1 MSHLSLSCNVF
12 NRMGYI
18 KKKKTKNQGSRPGTA
33 QMLTHYYL
41 RSKLRASCW
50 AITPVEWY
58 LLVKVHRHFRVTFT
72 GNDNTSGAGLGP
84 VSAVGSPGASCLPAV
99 CDPHYTLMAVHL
111 AILALN
117 VGGAADTTDVPKIF
131 MNESVEAL
139 ALM

>member
-1 MSHLSLSCNVF
+1 MSHLSLSCNV
-12 NRMGYI
+12 Y
-18 KKKKTKNQGSRPGTA
+18 KEEKKNQGSWPGTA
-33 QMLTHYYL
+33 QILTHYYL

-50 AITPVEWY
+50 VITPVEWY
-58 LLVKVHRHFRVTFT
+58 LFVKVHRHFRVTLT

-84 VSAVGSPGASCLPAV
+84 VSAVGNFCLPAV
-99 CDPHYTLMAVHL
+99 CDLYYTLMAVHP

-131 MNESVEAL
+131 MNESVETL

>member
-1 MSHLSLSCNVF
+1 MSHLSLSCNV
-12 NRMGYI
+12 YKEE
-18 KKKKTKNQGSRPGTA
+18 KKKQGSWPGTA

-58 LLVKVHRHFRVTFT
+58 LFVKVHRHFRVTLT
-72 GNDNTSGAGLGP
+72 GNDNTSGVGLGP
-84 VSAVGSPGASCLPAV
+84 VSAVGSPGTSGLPAV
-99 CDPHYTLMAVHL
+99 CDLHYTLMAVHL

-131 MNESVEAL
+131 MNESVETL

>member
-1 MSHLSLSCNVF
+1 MGGGDKTALLKEPVLHLFIWNTWVYSENSLE
-12 NRMGYI
+12 
-18 KKKKTKNQGSRPGTA
+18 Q
-33 QMLTHYYL
+33 
-41 RSKLRASCW
+41 RSQ
-50 AITPVEWY
+50 
-58 LLVKVHRHFRVTFT
+58 
-72 GNDNTSGAGLGP
+72 TSKADLWWGLGP

-99 CDPHYTLMAVHL
+99 CDPHYTLMAVHP